1 MADAE
6 GAMSDRRANGAVL
19 PDGDPQGVRVEIGSR
34 LSGVRRPLIAV
45 STSEIRDAALRGTG
59 LVAQGEP
66 PRRDMVLGL
75 SYLRALEA
83 AGAVPAVVPPLG
95 AASVATL
102 IDRVDGIC
110 LSGGP
115 DIDPTAYGG
124 AGHPELGPTEPSLDA
139 FELALARAAD
149 ERGLPI
155 LAICRGLQLL
165 NVSRG
170 GALHQ
175 HLPDVVGSKVQHRQ
189 ALPVDLAT
197 HRVDIAPTSCLAG
210 IVGAQHLDVNSFH
223 HQAVASPGRGLVPV
237 AWAPDG
243 TVEALEGTGG
253 RFVLA
258 VQWHAEGL
266 AGQEPLF
273 EAFVAAASEPA
284 AERRAAVAG

>member
-1 MADAE
+1 
-6 GAMSDRRANGAVL
+6 MSDRRANGAVL

-175 HLPDVVGSKVQHRQ
+175 HLPDVVGTGVEHRQ
-189 ALPVDLAT
+189 VVAGTRAT
-197 HRVDIAPTSCLAG
+197 HWVSLQPTSVLAATLG
-210 IVGAQHLDVNSFH
+210 RGRSKVNSFH
-223 HQAVASPGRGLVPV
+223 HQGIDRLGAELTEV
-237 AWAPDG
+237 AWATDG
-243 TVEALEGTGG
+243 TIEAVEDVSRPFLVG
-253 RFVLA
+253 
-258 VQWHAEGL
+258 VQWHAESL
-266 AGQEPLF
+266 VHRREHRALF
-273 EAFVAAASEPA
+273 HAFVAACERYERSTEPLA
-284 AERRAAVAG
+284 RVA